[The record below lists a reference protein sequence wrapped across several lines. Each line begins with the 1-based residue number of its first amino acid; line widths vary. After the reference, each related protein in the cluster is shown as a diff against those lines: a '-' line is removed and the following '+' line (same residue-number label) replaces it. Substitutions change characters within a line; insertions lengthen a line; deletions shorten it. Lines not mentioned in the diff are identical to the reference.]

1 MSRQKYTI
9 GIDFGTLSGRALL
22 VRVSDGHE
30 MGSVV
35 LDYPHG
41 VMDEYL
47 DSPVGKTGLPPNW
60 ALQDPHDYL
69 TVLGKIVP
77 ELLCKC
83 AVSADDII
91 ALGIDFTTC
100 TVLPTYADGT
110 PLSFE
115 NFANEPHAY
124 VKLWKHHSAEKYAN
138 RLTEIA
144 AKRGEEWL
152 ANYGG
157 KISSEWMFPKI
168 WQTLDEAP
176 EVYEAAAYFI
186 DASDWMVWQ
195 LTGVQSRNN
204 CIAGFKAIHTA
215 SGGYPTKEFFA
226 ALDPGLENV
235 IEEKCGAPIIEIGS
249 CAGYLTE
256 EMAKLTSLNAGTPV
270 AAGNADGHVIP
281 PALKVTVPG
290 KMALVLG
297 TSSGQYL
304 LSEEKV
310 QVPGICGVVKDG
322 VIPGMYCYEAGQA
335 CCGDHFAW
343 FADNFTSAEYKKEAE
358 ERGLT
363 QIKLL
368 VEKMSKL
375 KPGESGLIALDWW
388 NGNRNVLI
396 DYDLSGI
403 IVGMNLNTKPEEIFR
418 ALIEATAFGTRMIIE
433 NFRTHGLPVNEIV
446 ATGGIA
452 KKDPYTMQIY
462 ADVMG
467 MDIAVANSAQGPAL
481 STAIFAACAAGKERG
496 GYDNIIEAS
505 EAMGSPSDTVYHPIP
520 ENVAIYE
527 RLYAEFKLLHDYFG
541 RGENNVMKRLAAIRE
556 SVIK

>member
-235 IEEKCGAPIIEIGS
+235 ND
-249 CAGYLTE
+249 
-256 EMAKLTSLNAGTPV
+256 TS
-270 AAGNADGHVIP
+270 
-281 PALKVTVPG
+281 
-290 KMALVLG
+290 
-297 TSSGQYL
+297 
-304 LSEEKV
+304 
-310 QVPGICGVVKDG
+310 
-322 VIPGMYCYEAGQA
+322 
-335 CCGDHFAW
+335 
-343 FADNFTSAEYKKEAE
+343 
-358 ERGLT
+358 R
-363 QIKLL
+363 
-368 VEKMSKL
+368 
-375 KPGESGLIALDWW
+375 
-388 NGNRNVLI
+388 
-396 DYDLSGI
+396 
-403 IVGMNLNTKPEEIFR
+403 
-418 ALIEATAFGTRMIIE
+418 TA
-433 NFRTHGLPVNEIV
+433 
-446 ATGGIA
+446 
-452 KKDPYTMQIY
+452 
-462 ADVMG
+462 
-467 MDIAVANSAQGPAL
+467 
-481 STAIFAACAAGKERG
+481 
-496 GYDNIIEAS
+496 
-505 EAMGSPSDTVYHPIP
+505 
-520 ENVAIYE
+520 
-527 RLYAEFKLLHDYFG
+527 
-541 RGENNVMKRLAAIRE
+541 
-556 SVIK
+556 